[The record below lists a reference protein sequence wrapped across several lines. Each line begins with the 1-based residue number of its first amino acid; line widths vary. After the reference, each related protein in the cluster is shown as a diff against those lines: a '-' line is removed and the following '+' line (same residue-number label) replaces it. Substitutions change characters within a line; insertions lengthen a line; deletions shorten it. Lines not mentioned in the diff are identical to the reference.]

1 LGVDNLGFPFQ
12 LLGGKILGVTLFRT
26 HFILTRKY
34 LIVCFIFKGNYV
46 LYELSGDQFPHLV
59 NVDYLLC
66 NFTHDNDGNIDS
78 DYLNENNS
86 EDSKE
91 LSLFGQT
98 FVYELIE
105 NSFLLDFKKN
115 EFFLKNLSLFSYQ
128 PMSSTQT
135 TLFKLENEMG
145 SRMNLKKRNLGID
158 FSLASTSKNNNI
170 ANARVVKMFQSR
182 TLVLVVVEVCVL
194 TVIFKIV

>member
-1 LGVDNLGFPFQ
+1 M
-12 LLGGKILGVTLFRT
+12 
-26 HFILTRKY
+26 
-34 LIVCFIFKGNYV
+34 
-46 LYELSGDQFPHLV
+46 V

-78 DYLNENNS
+78 DYMSENND
-86 EDSKE
+86 EDSNE

-98 FVYELIE
+98 FIFELIE
-105 NSFLLDFKKN
+105 NSYLLDFRKN

-135 TLFKLENEMG
+135 ALFKLENEMG

-158 FSLASTSKNNNI
+158 LSLASTSKNNNS

-182 TLVLVVVEVCVL
+182 TLVLIVVEVCVL
-194 TVIFKIV
+194 TVIFKIF